1 MSMVQIMFAKEG
13 LKERHQQYLEIL
25 VWDEP
30 TELHS
35 VFVKAQACE
44 LNQGVLNAK
53 REPHPTPVFIYVDD
67 CLIAEVRSRMER
79 ALLACI
85 EAIFVVMGRPQPE
98 VRQCPLA
105 MDKWMDMRVSRKKI
119 FLGLEFDL
127 RQLTVGIP
135 QAYLDEVQAIFDLH

>member
-1 MSMVQIMFAKEG
+1 MSMAQIMFAKEG
-13 LKERHQQYLEIL
+13 LKEIHQRYLDML

-30 TELHS
+30 PEPHI

-53 REPHPTPVFIYVDD
+53 GEPHPTPVFIYLDD

-98 VRQCPLA
+98 L
-105 MDKWMDMRVSRKKI
+105 
-119 FLGLEFDL
+119 
-127 RQLTVGIP
+127 
-135 QAYLDEVQAIFDLH
+135 

>member
-1 MSMVQIMFAKEG
+1 M
-13 LKERHQQYLEIL
+13 L

-30 TELHS
+30 PKPHS

-53 REPHPTPVFIYVDD
+53 GEPHPTPVFIYVDD

-85 EAIFVVMGRPQPE
+85 EAIFVVMGQPQPE

-105 MDKWMDMRVSRKKI
+105 MDKWRGMRVSHKATL
-119 FLGLEFDL
+119 LGLEFDSRL
-127 RQLTVGIP
+127 LTVGILRS
-135 QAYLDEVQAIFDLH
+135 YLD